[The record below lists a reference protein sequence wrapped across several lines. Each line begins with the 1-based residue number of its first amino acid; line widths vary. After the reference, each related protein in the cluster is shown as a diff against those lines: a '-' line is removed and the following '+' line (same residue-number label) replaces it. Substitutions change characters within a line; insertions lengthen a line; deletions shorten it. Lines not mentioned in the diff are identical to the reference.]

1 MQLHWAF
8 LAAAIVSEVFA
19 SSMLKLSEGLSKPL
33 PTVGVTAG
41 YLVSFYCLSLTLKT
55 LPLGTAYA
63 VWAGLGLVLTSLVS
77 IVFFGQKP
85 DLMGVVSIGLI
96 LLGVILLNTMSHM
109 SGH

>member
-1 MQLHWAF
+1 MQMHWVF
-8 LAAAIVSEVFA
+8 LAVAIVSEVFA
-19 SSMLKLSEGLSKPL
+19 SSMLKLSEGFSKPL
-33 PTVGVTAG
+33 PTVGVAVG
-41 YLVSFYCLSLTLKT
+41 FIVSFYFLSLTLKT
-55 LPLGTAYA
+55 MPLGTAYA
-63 VWAGLGLVLTSLVS
+63 IWAGLGLVLTSLVS

>member
-1 MQLHWAF
+1 MQMHWVF
-8 LAAAIVSEVFA
+8 LAVAIVSEVFA
-19 SSMLKLSEGLSKPL
+19 SSMLKLSEGFSKPL
-33 PTVGVTAG
+33 PTAGVAVGFI
-41 YLVSFYCLSLTLKT
+41 VSFYFLSLTLKT
-55 LPLGTAYA
+55 MPLGTAYA
-63 VWAGLGLVLTSLVS
+63 IWAGLGLVLTSLVS